1 MPTTVPL
8 SVLLER
14 LPDPAFLVSRPDGA
28 IAGWNE
34 AATRLWGQSRA
45 EAAQAGLSELVG
57 QAAAAR
63 LLRATPEVWATERLE
78 FVVRRPDGSAAELLA
93 TVAPLDDAG
102 SALMLVVRDI
112 STERG
117 LARQLRETQRVA
129 QVGCWE
135 LSLPGWGFSCSD
147 EFYRLFGIDPREGA
161 RDAGLFFSAMH
172 PDDRDVTLA
181 ALKEAGTRLGTTTL
195 QHRVCV
201 AGEERIMQC
210 RAEVLPGEDG
220 RPARMAGTTQDVT
233 DRVAAERAL
242 QEQYERLWALDRMKD
257 HFISMVSHELRTPLT
272 SIKGY
277 AEFLEDEI
285 DGALADGHRSFVAGI
300 QANTL
305 RLQRLVDDLLEVAR
319 HRAGELEVA
328 AKPVDLHDAVARAI
342 DAYAAPAAEVGVSL
356 VTRIDAAAPMVL
368 ADPYRLEQ
376 VLLHVLDNAI
386 KFTPVGGTV
395 AIAHTVGADGCW
407 IEVADDGPGVPPG
420 AIDRIFEPF
429 FQVDGS
435 LTRRHN
441 GTGLGLYVART
452 ILEAMN
458 GTIEV
463 LNRPEGGALFR
474 MRLPKA
480 A

>member
-14 LPDPAFLVSRPDGA
+14 LPDPAIVVARPDGA

-34 AATRLWGQSRA
+34 AASRLWGQSRA
-45 EAAQAGLSELVG
+45 EAARAGLAALVG
-57 QAAAAR
+57 QAASAR
-63 LLRATPEVWATERLE
+63 LLRATPEVWANERLE
-78 FVVRRPDGSAAELLA
+78 FVVRRADGMAAELLA
-93 TVAPLDDAG
+93 TVTPLDDAG
-102 SALMLVVRDI
+102 GALLLVVRDI
-112 STERG
+112 SAERG
-117 LARQLRETQRVA
+117 LARQLQETQRVA

-135 LSLPGWGFSCSD
+135 LTLPGWRFSGSD
-147 EFYRLFGIDPREGA
+147 QLYRLYGINPREGA
-161 RDAGLFFSAMH
+161 GNAELVFAAIH
-172 PDDRDVTLA
+172 PDDRDRALA
-181 ALKEAGTRLGTTTL
+181 AYCEAGGRLGAMSV
-195 QHRVCV
+195 QFRVCV
-201 AGEERIMQC
+201 GDETRVVYC

-220 RPARMAGTTQDVT
+220 RPARMVGTTQDIT
-233 DRVAAERAL
+233 ERVAAETAL

-285 DGALADGHRSFVAGI
+285 DGELADGHRSFVAGI
-300 QANTL
+300 QANTV

-328 AKPVDLHDAVARAI
+328 AKPVDVHEAIARAV
-342 DAYAAPAAEVGVSL
+342 DAFLAPAAESGVCL
-356 VTRIDAAAPMVL
+356 VTRPDAAAPAVL

-376 VLLHVLDNAI
+376 VLLHVLDNAV
-386 KFTPVGGTV
+386 KFTPAGGTV
-395 AIAHTVGADGCW
+395 AIAHRADETGCW
-407 IEVADDGPGVPPG
+407 IEVADDGPGVPAG
-420 AIDRIFEPF
+420 AIDQIFEPF

-435 LTRRHN
+435 LTRRHS

-474 MRLPKA
+474 LRLPKA